1 MLHYGN
7 YCGPGPTLLVGCRA
21 PFDAVDHV
29 DATCMRHDLDWCKCY
44 ARAAAGAGGDPWRGL
59 AKVSLGGGGSS
70 SSKSLNGS
78 SSSSSATTSAEKRKQ
93 HRQRHRRARRAR
105 RAQQKKKRSRQR
117 GGRNGMPL
125 GMKPSPLMLSTRFL
139 TLPGPLYRRLFDRD
153 FRECIRRADL
163 SLVTAFD
170 FMIAA
175 ASLNMTGFTNSHTHT
190 HTQY

>member
-78 SSSSSATTSAEKRKQ
+78 SSSSSATTSAKAE
-93 HRQRHRRARRAR
+93 AAP
-105 RAQQKKKRSRQR
+105 AAASAGAAAAGAAEEEASRQR
-117 GGRNGMPL
+117 GAQACRW
-125 GMKPSPLMLSTRFL
+125 
-139 TLPGPLYRRLFDRD
+139 
-153 FRECIRRADL
+153 A
-163 SLVTAFD
+163 
-170 FMIAA
+170 
-175 ASLNMTGFTNSHTHT
+175 
-190 HTQY
+190 